1 MGLRDTLEKHNVP
14 IPEDFDERLDIIV
27 SGLKKKSDFNEK
39 LEKFKKQSGGAEEPP
54 PAAPPIVPDSEDY
67 LGPRIRWFLTAVTSP
82 YARTMLEG
90 IFMVVFF
97 VSYLESIPV
106 FGSILSASLDII
118 LAGGKIMVK
127 SVQSLLPAA
136 VGVIPIPYASMIGIM
151 MASLFGLIVWPIFA
165 IISLSRKD
173 FVAAIESYIRIIP
186 PPIGDSIANTFL
198 EGNRAIAK
206 IDEKRIKLGN
216 DIAEGLSQLSK
227 LGNSISS
234 SMKEGFDSLAKQ
246 TQEAAAK
253 GSEMMATARSAI
265 PDVPQVS
272 IPVAPAALPPPVAS
286 VPEPPQQEVTIP
298 VAPATPEPAPE
309 PVATPKPMTAL
320 ERLRSQKTGFTA
332 PALRKGGF
340 HRRTRRRTWRVKK
353 TLKKRR
359 TLGRR

>member
-1 MGLRDTLEKHNVP
+1 MGLRDTLESHNVP

-67 LGPRIRWFLTAVTSP
+67 LGPRLRWFLTAVTSP

-106 FGSILSASLDII
+106 FGSILSASLDVI

-127 SVQSLLPAA
+127 SVQSMLPAA
-136 VGVIPIPYASMIGIM
+136 VGVIPIPYASMIGIV
-151 MASLFGLIVWPIFA
+151 MASLFGLVVWPIFA

-216 DIAEGLSQLSK
+216 DISEGLSQLSK
-227 LGNSISS
+227 LGDSISS

-253 GSEMMATARSAI
+253 GSEMLATARNAV
-265 PDVPQVS
+265 PAVPQVS
-272 IPVAPAALPPPVAS
+272 IPVAP
-286 VPEPPQQEVTIP
+286 EEKQEVSIP
-298 VAPATPEPAPE
+298 VAEE
-309 PVATPKPMTAL
+309 SVETPKPMSAL
-320 ERLRSQKTGFTA
+320 ERLRSQKTLYRA
-332 PALRKGGF
+332 PSLRKGGF
-340 HRRTRRRTWRVKK
+340 HRRTRRRTWRARK